1 MRKQASIVSASPE
14 DCRSVTEQLDG
25 LAEDFETRGRLAA
38 AAYLHLTRLRPAQKR
53 CAAGPYRVFR
63 IEATRQLVVLR
74 DVAALDSATCVHEC
88 AAFADAL
95 AWVNQRLATELAP
108 APA

>member
-1 MRKQASIVSASPE
+1 MRAQADSVSASPA
-14 DCRSVTEQLDG
+14 DS
-25 LAEDFETRGRLAA
+25 LALTDRLGALAGEFEARGRLAA
-38 AAYLHLTRLRPAQKR
+38 ATYLHLARLRPAQKS
-53 CAAGPYRVFR
+53 CAEGPYRIFR

-95 AWVNQRLATELAP
+95 AWVNQQLATELAP